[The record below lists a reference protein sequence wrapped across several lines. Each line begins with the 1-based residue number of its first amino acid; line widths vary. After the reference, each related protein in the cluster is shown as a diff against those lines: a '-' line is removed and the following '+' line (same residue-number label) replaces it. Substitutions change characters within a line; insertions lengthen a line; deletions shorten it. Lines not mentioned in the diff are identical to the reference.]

1 MESEC
6 CRWRAEKKIHSRLN
20 QKRNQMRQLKFT
32 RRKIKL
38 LFTHVD
44 IDGALSPE
52 YEEKAAVE
60 PLYFTRTRVME
71 FSDT

>member
-1 MESEC
+1 MESGKKNSLQVEPE
-6 CRWRAEKKIHSRLN
+6 AQPDATIKIHKT
-20 QKRNQMRQLKFT
+20 Q
-32 RRKIKL
+32 IKL